1 LGHGGAS
8 ETGGVPL
15 PKPGVGVTSSFDPSV
30 FPDRRILG
38 GVDWT

>member
-15 PKPGVGVTSSFDPSV
+15 SEQGVGSHLIFRPVSIPGSSD
-30 FPDRRILG
+30 LG
-38 GVDWT
+38 